1 MTSIISEG
9 QWVNLNVDFNIGLL
23 IVVIVARILLL
34 LLILRLLLILS
45 LLELSLWLRGLLWH
59 LSGSKW
65 STHVILSIL
74 RWKDTMLLVLHVGVL
89 RLTHEIGWPLF
100 LHVLRTCS
108 LECLLLSLRKCAN
121 ISKISP
127 TVDSLRSISALRC
140 HNISVHSLFLLLV
153 FSLEHRLVRVLHIR
167 HGLHRFL
174 TN

>member
-23 IVVIVARILLL
+23 LVVIVARILLL
-34 LLILRLLLILS
+34 ILILRLFLI
-45 LLELSLWLRGLLWH
+45 LSLWLRGLLWS